1 MAEFWEASCEL
12 EANGSSEA
20 GGWLPDSAAR
30 PAVDRILVRLRIVH
44 TDDGYFLYS
53 ESDSS
58 RFFDSDT
65 CHESAADAMAQAEYQ
80 FNIPRHRWQ
89 RVAA

>member
-1 MAEFWEASCEL
+1 MAEMWEASCEL
-12 EANGSSEA
+12 ETDGSSET
-20 GGWLPDSAAR
+20 GGTLPDGAAR
-30 PAVDRILVRLRIVH
+30 PAPEKIFVRLRIVR

-65 CHESAADAMAQAEYQ
+65 CHDSADEAMAQAEYQ
-80 FNIPRHRWQ
+80 FSVPQHRWQ

>member
-1 MAEFWEASCEL
+1 MAEIWEASCEL
-12 EANGSSEA
+12 EAHGTPQA
-20 GGWLPDSAAR
+20 GGWLPEGAAR
-30 PAVDRILVRLRIVH
+30 PASERILVRLRIVH
-44 TDDGYFLYS
+44 TADGYFLYS

-65 CHESAADAMAQAEYQ
+65 CHESATEAMAQAEYQ
-80 FNIPRHRWQ
+80 FSVPQHRWQ